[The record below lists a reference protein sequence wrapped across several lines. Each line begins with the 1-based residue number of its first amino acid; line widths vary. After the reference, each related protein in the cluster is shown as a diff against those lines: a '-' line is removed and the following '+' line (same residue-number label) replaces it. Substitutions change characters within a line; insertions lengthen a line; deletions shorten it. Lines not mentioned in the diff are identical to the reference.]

1 LAQTLAEGGPEAR
14 TLRVAAKG
22 AAVKS
27 PIDIASRVSP
37 LLSATIA
44 TLVNDPDREE
54 PPTLGD
60 VRSAV
65 RRHTSDAERHDL
77 RLRPQERASTL
88 AEVEALVDEFGP
100 EAPAIDFVAAK
111 ASEGL
116 SRVIE
121 RVVEIAKLS
130 HRPTLAGVREAMRA
144 GLVAQLVGD
153 GIIDADDEQAL
164 QAEID
169 VLIERDGEDAL
180 AEELVRFD

>member
-1 LAQTLAEGGPEAR
+1 LAQAIAEGGPEAR

-37 LLSATIA
+37 QLSATIA

-65 RRHTSDAERHDL
+65 RRHTSDGERHDL

-88 AEVEALVDEFGP
+88 AEVEALVEEFGP